1 MATYSAS
8 QLDVLKWISWPTAFL
23 SVLGSSSII
32 YHIVKSRSYYSRNRL
47 LMGVCFFDI
56 VLSLSVSVGGVV
68 AAQFPDSRAI
78 CQTQGFSVQLGS
90 AVSYYTGALN
100 LYLMLLVRNN
110 VSEPRMAATYEP
122 WFHAVC
128 ILYPLI
134 TAIAC
139 IPLGLYNSIVQGC
152 FIHAYPFGC
161 DQTDAYECVR
171 GEHAR
176 DYFLFFSGG
185 PHLLI
190 LIMIVISQTQLY
202 RSVRTR
208 LRANER
214 YDMMTG
220 GSPSEAQKLKLQ
232 SVATQ
237 SLSYVMAY
245 VVTLVPT
252 SVIGYIQY
260 FDYDHFVPA
269 RFFPLLCILFVAY
282 PGQGALNFLVFIRP
296 QYLML
301 RRKESY
307 GRWRAFWEAATVVDM
322 QQGGLSRQQRRSRS
336 DRRSRSSMM
345 MIKATTATTTTTTT
359 DQQRRSSIKT
369 ITDRD
374 LSPTMMV
381 ATTRPPPIPDET
393 SIVVDEPT
401 TTNE

>member
-1 MATYSAS
+1 MSTYSAS
-8 QLDVLKWISWPTAFL
+8 QLNVLKWISWPTAVL

-32 YHIVKSRSYYSRNRL
+32 YHIVKSRSFYSRNRL
-47 LMGVCFFDI
+47 LMGVCIFDI
-56 VLSLSVSVGGVV
+56 VLSLSISVGGVV
-68 AAQFPDSRAI
+68 AAKFPDSRAI
-78 CQTQGFSVQLGS
+78 CQTHGFSVQLGS

-110 VSEPRMAATYEP
+110 VSEPRMAAAYEP

-139 IPLGLYNSIVQGC
+139 IPLDLYNSVVQGC

-176 DYFLFFSGG
+176 DYFWFFSGG
-185 PHLLI
+185 PHMLI
-190 LIMIVISQTQLY
+190 LITIVISQTQLY
-202 RSVRTR
+202 RSVRAR

-214 YDMMTG
+214 YDITG
-220 GSPSEAQKLKLQ
+220 GSQSEAQKLKLQ
-232 SVATQ
+232 AVATQ
-237 SLSYVMAY
+237 SFSYVMAY
-245 VVTLVPT
+245 VVTLFPPT
-252 SVIGYIQY
+252 VIGYIQY

-269 RFFPLLCILFVAY
+269 RFFPLLCILFVVY

-301 RRKESY
+301 RRKDSY
-307 GRWRAFWEAATVVDM
+307 SRWRAFWEAATVVDM

-345 MIKATTATTTTTTT
+345 MVKATATTT
-359 DQQRRSSIKT
+359 DQERRCSIKT

-374 LSPTMMV
+374 LSQTMV
-381 ATTRPPPIPDET
+381 ATRPPPIPNDEA

-401 TTNE
+401 TNE